1 MGIILSHEAD
11 GNLLGS
17 QKNEYITEWIL
28 SQDREA
34 PESMDHVI
42 FMEKVDSL

>member
-17 QKNEYITEWIL
+17 QKNEYITEFCPRIVKL
-28 SQDREA
+28 LKA
-34 PESMDHVI
+34 
-42 FMEKVDSL
+42 